1 MKYVCTTCLKEKTE
15 IIDKL
20 KEQTTYTITFDSK
33 GGSEVKSITAEAG
46 AKIEAPNNPTK
57 ENYIFVGWYESNDGG
72 KTLNDKQFEFSYMPA
87 RVLLSM
93 QSGALKALKVEHIIT
108 LHL

>member
-1 MKYVCTTCLKEKTE
+1 MYNLFKRKTE

-46 AKIEAPNNPTK
+46 AKLKLLIIQQKRIT
-57 ENYIFVGWYESNDGG
+57 FLLVG
-72 KTLNDKQFEFSYMPA
+72 M
-87 RVLLSM
+87 
-93 QSGALKALKVEHIIT
+93 KVMMVER
-108 LHL
+108 L